1 MGRLLRLEQP
11 LGYLAHAGVLAACAF
26 LFATFYP
33 PTYEAEATLVFPRG
47 ASANEVTQR
56 LNLGELLKPREGALV
71 FGGLLFLPTLG
82 TDAFSVQSVIR
93 SRESL
98 RLVARELLPGG
109 FDDRDLKRINDAIDC
124 EVLETGALAVRL
136 RWKGRERTERALR
149 LLLDRALEESK
160 RLSSEFAG
168 RSEQFLR
175 EQTERYRSDVYAI
188 AARFADSVVKGG
200 DAGLAAS
207 GGKDAIVALLQA
219 QQALRTLEQE
229 TAGAQAGLEAAIRAV
244 VASAETGG
252 EAFSEAAAALEARV
266 TDARRRLHAAA
277 ALVAEGAP
285 EHEALR
291 AQFEATRKAYEE
303 ELDRIARAAQ
313 DRSLAATL
321 DLAVLAASLE
331 SQLRTAEEQ
340 VRQMR
345 DRALESARLAVD
357 QAVLLQDLRM
367 AERALGVVQTQW
379 MLTRLAVEKEY
390 QPFQLLDAAY
400 ASAVPYFPKRG
411 VFTAAGAGFGLL
423 LALLLRLSQ
432 SASARAFREEER
444 AT

>member
-1 MGRLLRLEQP
+1 MGRLLRLERP
-11 LGYLAHAGVLAACAF
+11 LGYLTYAGVLAVCAF

-33 PTYEAEATLVFPRG
+33 PTYEAEAMLVFPRG

-82 TDAFSVQSVIR
+82 TDAFSVQSVVR

-98 RLVARELLPGG
+98 RLVARELMPGG

-136 RWKGRERTERALR
+136 RWKGRGRTERALR

-175 EQTERYRSDVYAI
+175 EQTERYRGDVYAL
-188 AARFADSVVKGG
+188 ATRLADSVVEGG

-229 TAGAQAGLEAAIRAV
+229 TAGAQAGLEAAIRGV
-244 VASAETGG
+244 VAAAEVGG

-266 TDARRRLHAAA
+266 TDTRRRLHAAA

-331 SQLRTAEEQ
+331 SQLRAAEEQ
-340 VRQMR
+340 VRRMR

-357 QAVLLQDLRM
+357 QAVLLQELRM
-367 AERALGVVQTQW
+367 AERALGIVQTQW
-379 MLTRLAVEKEY
+379 MLTRLAVEKDY
-390 QPFQLLDAAY
+390 QPFQALDAAY
-400 ASAVPYFPKRG
+400 APSVPYFPKRG
-411 VFTAAGAGFGLL
+411 VFTAAGAAAGLL
-423 LALLLRLSQ
+423 LALLVRLSQ
-432 SASARAFREEER
+432 SASARVFQEGEE
-444 AT
+444 AI

>member
-11 LGYLAHAGVLAACAF
+11 LGYLTYAGLLAVCAF

-82 TDAFSVQSVIR
+82 TDAFSVQSVVR

-98 RLVARELLPGG
+98 RLIARELMPGG

-136 RWKGRERTERALR
+136 RWRGRERTERALR
-149 LLLDRALEESK
+149 LLLDRALEETK
-160 RLSSEFAG
+160 RLSKEFAT

-175 EQTERYRSDVYAI
+175 QQMERSRSDVSAL
-188 AARFADSVVKGG
+188 AVRLADSVAKSG

-219 QQALRTLEQE
+219 QQALHTLEQE
-229 TAGAQAGLEAAIRAV
+229 TAGAQAGLEAAIRSV
-244 VASAETGG
+244 VVSAETGG
-252 EAFSEAAAALEARV
+252 EAFSEAAAALQARV
-266 TDARRRLHAAA
+266 ADARRRLHAAA
-277 ALVAEGAP
+277 VLVAEGAP

-291 AQFEATRKAYEE
+291 AQFDAARKAYEE

-313 DRSLAATL
+313 DRNLAATL
-321 DLAVLAASLE
+321 DLAVLAASLQ
-331 SQLRTAEEQ
+331 SQLRAAEEQ
-340 VRQMR
+340 LRQMR

-357 QAVLLQDLRM
+357 QAVLLQELRM
-367 AERALGVVQTQW
+367 AERALGIVQTQW
-379 MLTRLAVEKEY
+379 MLTRLAVDKQY
-390 QPFQLLDAAY
+390 QPFQALDPAY
-400 ASAVPYFPKRG
+400 ASEVPYFPKRG

-432 SASARAFREEER
+432 VAAARAGWGEVE